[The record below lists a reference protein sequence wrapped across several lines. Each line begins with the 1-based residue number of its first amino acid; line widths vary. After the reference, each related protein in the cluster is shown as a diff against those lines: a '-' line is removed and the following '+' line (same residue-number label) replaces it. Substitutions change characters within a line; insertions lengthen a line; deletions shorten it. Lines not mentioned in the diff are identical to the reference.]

1 MDDPLAVDV
10 LGNLREYGA
19 RGQRHE
25 DATAQRLCNYCGG
38 ETQGAVMPQ
47 RGEDRT
53 DSYFRGTRMGSG
65 EKRIR
70 GIVPPNMD
78 IIGQTAYGGLRYCK
92 KPSTFTSEAHYY
104 SDEFMLGV
112 VLLRQ
117 AIELAELK
125 MRIVEANARIVE
137 LER

>member
-1 MDDPLAVDV
+1 MLDAGVDD
-10 LGNLREYGA
+10 
-19 RGQRHE
+19 
-25 DATAQRLCNYCGG
+25 
-38 ETQGAVMPQ
+38 
-47 RGEDRT
+47 
-53 DSYFRGTRMGSG
+53 
-65 EKRIR
+65 
-70 GIVPPNMD
+70 
-78 IIGQTAYGGLRYCK
+78 
-92 KPSTFTSEAHYY
+92 

>member
-1 MDDPLAVDV
+1 MLDAGMDD
-10 LGNLREYGA
+10 
-19 RGQRHE
+19 
-25 DATAQRLCNYCGG
+25 
-38 ETQGAVMPQ
+38 
-47 RGEDRT
+47 
-53 DSYFRGTRMGSG
+53 
-65 EKRIR
+65 
-70 GIVPPNMD
+70 
-78 IIGQTAYGGLRYCK
+78 
-92 KPSTFTSEAHYY
+92 

>member
-1 MDDPLAVDV
+1 MQIVDQPVYFALDMGDDDGGWDATLALSTVQLYRKRLLDAGMDD
-10 LGNLREYGA
+10 
-19 RGQRHE
+19 
-25 DATAQRLCNYCGG
+25 
-38 ETQGAVMPQ
+38 
-47 RGEDRT
+47 
-53 DSYFRGTRMGSG
+53 
-65 EKRIR
+65 
-70 GIVPPNMD
+70 
-78 IIGQTAYGGLRYCK
+78 
-92 KPSTFTSEAHYY
+92 